1 MQPFFLNLSLKK
13 KIMSVLKVIE
23 VLANSTTSWEDATQ
37 TAVTHAAKS
46 VRNIK
51 SVNVNNM
58 SAQVDNKGAIIEFR
72 VNVKISFEVE

>member
-1 MQPFFLNLSLKK
+1 MA
-13 KIMSVLKVIE
+13 VLKVIE
-23 VLANSTTSWEDATQ
+23 VLANSKTSWEDATQ
-37 TAVTHAAKS
+37 TAVKHASKS

-58 SAQVDNKGAIIEFR
+58 SAQVNEKGTIIEFR